1 MKVRFIAS
9 MSSFAGGTTT
19 YTDHLAQELRR
30 QGDRVVLQSDRE
42 GLTELGHQAYV
53 RPVWTRDYRY
63 PVQNFLAARR
73 DGGHDVVHVQHE
85 FYLYGGATSALL
97 FPGMLGLLRLLGRP
111 VVTTLHGVLS
121 RRAVNDSRILAGVS
135 IPAAVAWP
143 LLSSLQRAIVAA
155 SDAVVVHDAYFR
167 DVLTTE
173 CGAPRASIFVIPHGV
188 NVDLPRPTRAM
199 AREECGIPSRAQV
212 LLSFGYLA
220 RYKGLETLLD
230 AFNLVAPG
238 QPELELV
245 VAGGPPARNA
255 KDAEAYRASLVSRI
269 DPMLRPRVRFVGH
282 VPEPQVP
289 RWFAAADLVVLT
301 HAVPLAASGV
311 LALAQGFGSAVVAP
325 AIAPFVGSVTAPGTL
340 YAAGSAPDL
349 ARVLKARLNDPG
361 GTGPLEEASRED
373 GRRSSWAVVARQH
386 HELYEGLTQARG

>member
-9 MSSFAGGTTT
+9 MSSFAGGTMT
-19 YTDHLAQELRR
+19 YTDHLARELQR
-30 QGDRVVLQSDRE
+30 QGDQVVLQSDRE
-42 GLTELGHQAYV
+42 GLTELGHQPYV
-53 RPVWTRDYRY
+53 QPVWNRDYRY
-63 PVQNFLAARR
+63 PIQNFLAARR
-73 DGGHDVVHVQHE
+73 DGGHDVVHLQHE

-97 FPGMLGLLRLLGRP
+97 FPGMLGLLRLMDRP

-121 RRAVNDSRILAGVS
+121 RKAVNDSRILAGVA
-135 IPAAVAWP
+135 IPATVAWP
-143 LLSSLQRAIVAA
+143 LLSSLQRAIVAS
-155 SDAVVVHDAYFR
+155 SDAVIVHDAYFR
-167 DVLTTE
+167 EVLANE
-173 CGAPRASIFVIPHGV
+173 CGARRSSIFVIPHGV
-188 NVDLPRPTRAM
+188 TVDLPHPIRST
-199 AREECGIPSRAQV
+199 ARGECGLPARAKV

-255 KDAEAYRASLVSRI
+255 KDAEAYLTSLVSRI
-269 DPMLRPRVRFVGH
+269 DPVLRPRVRFVGH
-282 VPEPQVP
+282 VPEPQVS

-301 HAVPLAASGV
+301 HALPLAASGV

-340 YAAGSAPDL
+340 YAAGSVTDL
-349 ARVLKARLNDPG
+349 ARVLKARLNDPN
-361 GTGPLEEASRED
+361 GTGLLEEASRED
-373 GRRSSWAVVARQH
+373 GRRSSWAAVARQH
-386 HELYEGLTQARG
+386 HELYERLIRARG